1 MYNEYAD
8 TFEIKNEP
16 NERFLVKQKT
26 EAMIMNKQKEV
37 ISGGIEDI
45 TDNHSYL
52 L

>member
-1 MYNEYAD
+1 MYNDYAD

-37 ISGGIEDI
+37 IPFR
-45 TDNHSYL
+45 
-52 L
+52 